1 MQRGKFNHSPDNAA
15 QKMNSNEMINM
26 IQHGAQE
33 IILTCDDEDEDMKA
47 NIDKIIDKSLKKTD
61 ELTK

>member
-1 MQRGKFNHSPDNAA
+1 MQRGKFNHSPDNPT